1 MQTKGL
7 HKQHVKSGN
16 ESHYRNLFE
25 YIKSGVAVYEAIEDG
40 NDFII
45 KDFNRAGEIIDN
57 VKRDDVIGKRVTEV
71 FPVVNETGLL
81 NMYREVWKTGKN
93 KRNPLIHVKVG
104 GHESWRE
111 NDIFKL
117 PSGEVVAVYADITE
131 KILAEQELQRSETR
145 YKTLFNSIR
154 DAILVA
160 DINRNIIDC
169 NTAFTKLFGYT
180 IEEIE
185 GNPASYVFKNED
197 EYKHVGEMIND
208 FFNTN
213 CFLKTI
219 HYKKKDGKVFPGETN
234 VFYMKDSTR
243 QVIGF
248 IGVIRDISERVKTEK
263 KIKQSELKFRNIFN
277 NAVDAIFI
285 HGMDGQFLEVNDVAC
300 KRLGYSRNKLLQMSP
315 LDIDVPDYAQV
326 AKNRI
331 LAVKEKGK
339 MVFETAHVARDG
351 MIIPVEISSRV
362 IKYEGKTCILSIAR
376 DISARKQA
384 EQKRNEY
391 QKILNST
398 LDAIDSLIMVVDK
411 DLRMVLSNWKNHEW
425 VPLKQ
430 RKLQPYCYKVM
441 KNYQS
446 PCENC
451 PPLKTFADGKTRW
464 YLDQN
469 PVDGSY
475 KEISVIPIF
484 DGDGHVEHVLENVK
498 DVTERVKRQR
508 ILESKNEE
516 LEQFAY
522 TVSHDLKSPL
532 VTIKGFIGLLQQ
544 DILSGRQERIERYV
558 NHIENASDKMIGLLD
573 DLLQLSRAGRSVKTP
588 EIINMELLAREVIEI
603 LDGTIQKTKAN
614 VVVNPGMPEVFGDKT
629 RVRQVLQNLVENSLK
644 YTEEQN
650 KPLIELG
657 SRDHENEKFIQFFVK
672 DNGVGIEPEYHEKVF
687 GVFDQLIN
695 DKGGSGIGLSLVK
708 KIIEL
713 HHGNIWVESTGEKG
727 SGTTFWFTLPAK

>member
-16 ESHYRNLFE
+16 ESHYRHLFE
-25 YIKSGVAVYEAIEDG
+25 HIKSGVAVYEAIEDG
-40 NDFII
+40 NDFIV
-45 KDFNRAGEIIDN
+45 KDFNRAAEIIDN

-93 KRNPLIHVKVG
+93 MRNPLVHVKVG
-104 GHESWRE
+104 DHESWRE

-117 PSGEVVAVYADITE
+117 PSGEVVAVYNDITE
-131 KILAEQELQRSETR
+131 KMLAEQKLQRSETR

-160 DINRNIIDC
+160 DVNRNIIDC
-169 NTAFTKLFGYT
+169 NAAFTTLFGYT
-180 IEEIE
+180 TEEIE
-185 GNPASYVFKNED
+185 GKPTSYMYKNKDEFK
-197 EYKHVGEMIND
+197 HMGEMIND
-208 FFNTN
+208 HFDKD
-213 CFLKTI
+213 CLLKTI
-219 HYKKKDGKVFPGETN
+219 HYKKKNGKIFSGETH
-234 VFYMKDSTR
+234 VFYMKDSMQ

-248 IGVIRDISERVKTEK
+248 IGVIRDISEQVKTEK
-263 KIKQSELKFRNIFN
+263 KIKQNDLKFRNIFN

-285 HGMDGQFLEVNDVAC
+285 HGMDGQFFEVNNVAC

-315 LDIDVPDYAQV
+315 VDIDVPGYAQI
-326 AKNRI
+326 AKNRMK
-331 LAVKEKGK
+331 AVKEKGK

-351 MIIPVEISSRV
+351 TIIPVEISSRT

-376 DISARKQA
+376 DISARQHA

-398 LDAIDSLIMVVDK
+398 FDAIDSLIMVIDK
-411 DLRMVLSNWKNHEW
+411 NMRVVLSNWKNHEW
-425 VPLKQ
+425 VPENQ
-430 RKLQPYCYKVM
+430 RQKQPYCYKAI

-446 PCENC
+446 PCKKC
-451 PPLKTFADGKTRW
+451 PPLKTFSDGKTRW

-484 DGDGHVEHVLENVK
+484 DTDGHVEYVLENVK

-544 DILSGRQERIERYV
+544 DIQSQRQERMERYV

-603 LDGTIQKTKAN
+603 LGGAIQKTKAN
-614 VVVNPGMPEVFGDKT
+614 VVVNPGMPEVSGDKT
-629 RVRQVLQNLVENSLK
+629 RIRQVLQNLVENSLK
-644 YTEEQN
+644 YMGEQN
-650 KPLIELG
+650 KPLVEIG
-657 SRDHENEKFIQFFVK
+657 SREHENDQPIQFFVK
-672 DNGVGIEPEYHEKVF
+672 DNGIGIQPEYHEKVF

-713 HHGNIWVESTGEKG
+713 HHGTIWVESSGEKG
-727 SGTTFWFTLPAK
+727 SGTTFWFTLPVK